1 MQAEIEMQYAIP
13 GEQPKRKTKGA
24 RIMMGMGLG
33 FGVFGL
39 LLMLLFWGGLIA
51 LAVWLASA
59 LFPRSN
65 HETST
70 STDLDLSAQE
80 ILDRR
85 YVRGEITRDQ
95 YELMKQDI
103 E

>member
-1 MQAEIEMQYAIP
+1 
-13 GEQPKRKTKGA
+13 
-24 RIMMGMGLG
+24 MMGMGLG

-39 LLMLLFWGGLIA
+39 VLMLLFWGGLIA

-65 HETST
+65 GETSI
-70 STDLDLSAQE
+70 STDQNLSAQE

-95 YELMKQDI
+95 YELMKRDI